1 MADRLDLARELLER
15 AEDDER
21 AACALVPVSEVSNAI
36 VCFHAQEAVEKAIK
50 AVLAM
55 RGAEFPFTHNLA
67 LLLQLC
73 ADAGID
79 VPRRPGRG

>member
-21 AACALVPVSEVSNAI
+21 AA
-36 VCFHAQEAVEKAIK
+36 
-50 AVLAM
+50 
-55 RGAEFPFTHNLA
+55 RA

-79 VPRRPGRG
+79 VPADLDEAVVARAR